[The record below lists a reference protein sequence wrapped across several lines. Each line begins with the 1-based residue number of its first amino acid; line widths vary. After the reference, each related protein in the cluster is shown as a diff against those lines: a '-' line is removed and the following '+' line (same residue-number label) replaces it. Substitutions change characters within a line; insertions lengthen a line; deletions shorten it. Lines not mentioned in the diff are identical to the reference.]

1 MSIDKVREYLKRF
14 GRDKDII
21 ELEQS
26 SATVQLAALA
36 LGVEPQR
43 IAKTL
48 TFKAQDGVIMIV
60 AAGDAKVDNKKF
72 KSFFGQKAKM
82 LTPQETL
89 DATGHA
95 VGGVCP
101 FGIENKIVKIYLD
114 NSLKRFE
121 TIYPACGSGNSAI
134 KLTPS
139 ELEVLAQTNNWI
151 DVCTY

>member
-60 AAGDAKVDNKKF
+60 AA
-72 KSFFGQKAKM
+72 
-82 LTPQETL
+82 
-89 DATGHA
+89 
-95 VGGVCP
+95 
-101 FGIENKIVKIYLD
+101 
-114 NSLKRFE
+114 
-121 TIYPACGSGNSAI
+121 
-134 KLTPS
+134 
-139 ELEVLAQTNNWI
+139 
-151 DVCTY
+151 